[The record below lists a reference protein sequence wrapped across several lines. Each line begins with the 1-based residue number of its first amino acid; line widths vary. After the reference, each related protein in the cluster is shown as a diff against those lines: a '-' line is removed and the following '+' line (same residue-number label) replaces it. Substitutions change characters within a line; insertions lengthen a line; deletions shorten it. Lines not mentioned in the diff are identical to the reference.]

1 MILRSHLY
9 SSGSQSPASGSARDV
24 LIKDAV
30 FHCGLHS
37 DSYSTHG
44 TPKWLLPSVDRGCG
58 AISCR

>member
-9 SSGSQSPASGSARDV
+9 SSGPQSPTPGSARDV

-37 DSYSTHG
+37 DSYSTLG
-44 TPKWLLPSVDRGCG
+44 GSQLAFAKVDRGCG
-58 AISCR
+58 TIPFR